1 MSSMLVKDV
10 FRTKSCNHAK
20 VAKDSKV
27 KETSCR
33 QASSKE
39 HHYTFRGC
47 LVKSLE
53 ALKVNIVVVV
63 NGKNYKS

>member
-27 KETSCR
+27 KETSSR
-33 QASSKE
+33 QTTSKE
-39 HHYTFRGC
+39 HYYTFRCC
-47 LVKSLE
+47 LMKSLKS
-53 ALKVNIVVVV
+53 LKVNFVVVM
-63 NGKNYKS
+63 NCRYFKI